1 VIIDAGLKA
10 LAFDFGPPLVC
21 DEGAAS
27 ERASDEHGGLGI
39 SGATDRLNIGDK
51 ARLIPSPAEEDASPS

>member
-1 VIIDAGLKA
+1 MIDAGLKA

-27 ERASDEHGGLGI
+27 DEHGGLGI
-39 SGATDRLNIGDK
+39 SGTTDRLNIGDK
-51 ARLIPSPAEEDASPS
+51 ARLIASPAEEDASPS